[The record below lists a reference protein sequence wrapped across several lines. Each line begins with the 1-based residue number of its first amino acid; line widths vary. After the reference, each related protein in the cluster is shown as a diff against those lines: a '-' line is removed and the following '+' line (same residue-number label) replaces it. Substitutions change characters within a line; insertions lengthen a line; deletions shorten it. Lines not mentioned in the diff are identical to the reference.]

1 MTVVPSFQGVLQI
14 IYSLRVAE
22 KDLWGT
28 ISLVTTWLM
37 LGLKISKVEEHAWI
51 RPFFFQADQ
60 IQLPCMHAQLK
71 IEGIRTAHCRFRS
84 CKRCGSTRRSRHR
97 SARVCRLKCRRKT
110 PRLRGESFKDDLR
123 SDRHAVQNGLSRRN
137 LDVCAPHSFAPI
149 SAGCYAE
156 RPVASL
162 TQ

>member
-1 MTVVPSFQGVLQI
+1 MVPSFQGILQI

-37 LGLKISKVEEHAWI
+37 LGLKISKVQELACI
-51 RPFFFQADQ
+51 RPFFQADR
-60 IQLPCMHAQLK
+60 IELPCMYAQLR
-71 IEGIRTAHCRFRS
+71 IEVIRTAHRRFRS
-84 CKRCGSTRRSRHR
+84 CKRCGSTGRNRHR

-123 SDRHAVQNGLSRRN
+123 SDRYAVQNGLSRRN

-149 SAGCYAE
+149 KLSGDAMLNA
-156 RPVASL
+156 R
-162 TQ
+162 